1 MLLWST
7 GGNIAWSSV
16 NIFEQFKVI
25 EGSCIIYVICVCLRI
40 VVCFCF
46 VWLRPVSCIPNVV
59 SFFEFIIFSLSL
71 QCSLTFIGKFLLW
84 GKIFL
89 NPRFDLYFFGLVF
102 RSVCYLLYNSFMFCL
117 SYLHWFWVYLC
128 DHNVDTIL
136 SIHFLLVNTKL
147 HIWSNGQWAFH
158 RWVRAQDHQIG
169 ICNISDKHTVLWSK
183 SKYYLTRYQVNFS
196 EWIDNSTSRLLL
208 R

>member
-1 MLLWST
+1 MESSCYEKNLLS
-7 GGNIAWSSV
+7 IRDLIFISLDSFSV
-16 NIFEQFKVI
+16 R
-25 EGSCIIYVICVCLRI
+25 YVL
-40 VVCFCF
+40 
-46 VWLRPVSCIPNVV
+46 P
-59 SFFEFIIFSLSL
+59 
-71 QCSLTFIGKFLLW
+71 
-84 GKIFL
+84 
-89 NPRFDLYFFGLVF
+89 
-102 RSVCYLLYNSFMFCL
+102 YLLYNSFMFCL
-117 SYLHWFWVYLC
+117 NYLHWFWVYLC

-147 HIWSNGQWAFH
+147 HTWSNGQWAFH

-196 EWIDNSTSRLLL
+196 EWIDNSTSGLLL